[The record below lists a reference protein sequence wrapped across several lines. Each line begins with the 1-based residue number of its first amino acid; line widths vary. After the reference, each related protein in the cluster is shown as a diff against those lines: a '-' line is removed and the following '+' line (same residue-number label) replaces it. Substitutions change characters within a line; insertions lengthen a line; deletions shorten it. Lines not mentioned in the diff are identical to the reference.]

1 MCCDIRY
8 DREERRVTLYTSHL
22 SALSCSPVQTSPD
35 QSRPEHSHRHS
46 VIMLMRSKP
55 VNILI
60 SILVIA
66 KILLVT
72 RTFFRRLNKTVKY
85 LEVSDDVD
93 IKEPFRIMNEGEVTV
108 RLSPPPCTGEERVL
122 MMISSG
128 PSNVQSRAR
137 WREAISG
144 SEGEREGERRLKVM
158 FLVSTC
164 QPDQKCE
171 HDLEEEHHHH
181 GDILQTS
188 LLDGHRRLGYKILAG
203 YVWTH
208 LHCPGVDHV
217 LKTDDNV
224 VMDLSLVVEVSREKP
239 PEDSVIVC
247 GSGPPHRN
255 MKTQRSSR
263 PGMLGNWTA
272 DPAQLAQARVPDFC
286 AGFLY
291 LVTPRTAV
299 RLAMAGIAVFGDFR
313 PEISLIEDSLITGV
327 LRQSLADVELDML
340 GPGLTN
346 QVWLQLLSHC
356 PWLTVAKLTFFDPA
370 VISKTSDRSGVQY
383 VGSVTQPAVWRFF
396 LCLHLEVVL
405 LAVENILDPGALW
418 DICKR

>member
-1 MCCDIRY
+1 
-8 DREERRVTLYTSHL
+8 
-22 SALSCSPVQTSPD
+22 
-35 QSRPEHSHRHS
+35 
-46 VIMLMRSKP
+46 
-55 VNILI
+55 
-60 SILVIA
+60 
-66 KILLVT
+66 
-72 RTFFRRLNKTVKY
+72 
-85 LEVSDDVD
+85 
-93 IKEPFRIMNEGEVTV
+93 MN
-108 RLSPPPCTGEERVL
+108 
-122 MMISSG
+122 
-128 PSNVQSRAR
+128 
-137 WREAISG
+137 
-144 SEGEREGERRLKVM
+144 
-158 FLVSTC
+158 
-164 QPDQKCE
+164 
-171 HDLEEEHHHH
+171 
-181 GDILQTS
+181 
-188 LLDGHRRLGYKILAG
+188 
-203 YVWTH
+203 
-208 LHCPGVDHV
+208 
-217 LKTDDNV
+217 
-224 VMDLSLVVEVSREKP
+224 LSLMVE
-239 PEDSVIVC
+239 DCVIVC

-263 PGMLGNWTA
+263 PGMLGNWSA

-418 DICKR
+418 DLCKR